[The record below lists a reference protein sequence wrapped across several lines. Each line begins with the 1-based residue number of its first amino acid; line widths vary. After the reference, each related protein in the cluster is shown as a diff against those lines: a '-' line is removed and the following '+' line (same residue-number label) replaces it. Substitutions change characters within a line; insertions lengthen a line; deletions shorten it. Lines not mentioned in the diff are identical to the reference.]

1 MRTGRPTRMN
11 AILPLPPNTRRHLLR
26 FGAAALLLALLGVA
40 EIYLA
45 DRYVAAAG
53 RASARS
59 EALTALARV
68 DRAER
73 AAIAQQRAYLL
84 TGDRELQARFQQ
96 AIADVSQASRTLHN
110 ALQLAGSDSQSL
122 DRLNS
127 ALDARLRRAAMVV
140 ETHDREG
147 LAAAQALV
155 REGTGQR
162 LEQQLAVVI
171 ESVGRDAEAGFAAA
185 LAESGQRG
193 RWLLV
198 AASLGAPV
206 ALAVLALGFLTL
218 RREMESRR
226 IAEAEYATARLNLET
241 SVAQLTRLSRDMQR
255 LSAYAGLLQ
264 TCNSVE
270 ELLDV
275 TRVCFAALFPEQA
288 GVVYLHRPE
297 LGSAVAACHWGDT
310 HLNSADR
317 IQPAECWGLRRTRT
331 YTSGGEHGDLRCG
344 HLAGAVADVQ
354 TCCVPLVA
362 HGQPLGLLYL
372 DGVHPVPD
380 ERLTATAAEQ
390 LSLALANLRL
400 REELRDQSV
409 RDALTGIYNRR
420 HLEHSLDIERA
431 RCERSG
437 QPLSL
442 VMIDVDH
449 FKRFNDQHGHAA
461 GDAMLAAVG
470 RVLRESARE
479 GDIACRY
486 GGEEFTLI
494 LPETGLD
501 AALALAEAVRQALR
515 RMQVQFEGQPLPPVT
530 ASCGVSTL
538 PGTAADIDQLL
549 DSADRA
555 LYEAKTAGRDQ
566 VCVARPS

>member
-1 MRTGRPTRMN
+1 MRMN
-11 AILPLPPNTRRHLLR
+11 ATLPPAPNARRHLIR

-45 DRYVAAAG
+45 ERYVEAAG
-53 RASARS
+53 RASVRS
-59 EALTALARV
+59 EALTALARL

-96 AIADVSQASRTLHN
+96 SIADVSQASRTLRL
-110 ALQLAGSDSQSL
+110 ALEHAGSEDRAL
-122 DRLNS
+122 DQLNS
-127 ALDARLRRAAMVV
+127 ALDVRLRRAAMVV

-155 REGTGQR
+155 RDGTGQA
-162 LEQQLAVVI
+162 LEQQVAAAI
-171 ESVGRDAEAGFAAA
+171 ERVGRDAEASFAAA
-185 LAESGQRG
+185 HAESGQRA

-218 RREMESRR
+218 RREVESRR
-226 IAEAEYATARLNLET
+226 IAEEQNAAARLNLEA

-264 TCNSVE
+264 TCNSLE

-288 GVVYLHRPE
+288 GVVYLHRSD
-297 LGSAVAACHWGDT
+297 LGSAVAAAHWGDT
-310 HLNSADR
+310 CLQSADR
-317 IQPAECWGLRRTRT
+317 IQTAECWGLRRTRT
-331 YTSGGEHGDLRCG
+331 YASGGEHGDLRCG
-344 HLAGAVADVQ
+344 HLAGSVAGVQ
-354 TCCVPLVA
+354 TCCVPLMA

-400 REELRDQSV
+400 REELRDQSI
-409 RDALTGIYNRR
+409 RDTLTGIYNRR
-420 HLEHSLDIERA
+420 YLEHSLDSERA
-431 RCERSG
+431 RCERNG
-437 QPLSL
+437 RPLSL
-442 VMIDVDH
+442 LMIDVDH

-470 RVLRESARE
+470 SVLRATVRE
-479 GDIACRY
+479 GDIPCRY

-494 LPETGLD
+494 LPDTGED
-501 AALALAEAVRQALR
+501 GALALAEAVRLAIR
-515 RMQVQFEGQPLPPVT
+515 SMQVQFEGRLLPAVT

-538 PGTAADIDQLL
+538 PGTAGDIDQLL

-555 LYEAKTAGRDQ
+555 LYEAKTAGRDRVQ
-566 VCVARPS
+566 LARPS